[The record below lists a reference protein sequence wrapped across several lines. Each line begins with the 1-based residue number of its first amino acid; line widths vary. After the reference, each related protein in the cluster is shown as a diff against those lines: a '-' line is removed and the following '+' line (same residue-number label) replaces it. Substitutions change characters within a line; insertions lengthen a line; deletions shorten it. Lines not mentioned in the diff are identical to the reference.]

1 MTMTKQ
7 FTHLK
12 RNLSYDDLLTE
23 TSVSGRTYVTPDG
36 SRYPSITTVLG
47 ILSEDSIRAWRE
59 RVGAEEANRI
69 SRKASSRGTKL
80 HLVAERYLNNEP
92 DYLKQQMPH
101 VIELF
106 NSIKPILDKRV
117 DNIRAQEV
125 PLYSDRFKIA
135 GRVDCIAEMDGE
147 LMVIDYKTSSK
158 QKTKE
163 MIHSYFMQAAFYSAA
178 YFEQTQEVIKNSAI
192 IMAVEADNPQV
203 FIEPTFP
210 WLRKLMEVRNE
221 YARRKES

>member
-1 MTMTKQ
+1 MTKQ

-23 TSVSGRTYVTPDG
+23 TSLSGRTYVTPTG

-59 RVGAEEANRI
+59 RVGPEEANRI

-80 HLVAERYLNNEP
+80 HLVAERYINNEP
-92 DYLKQQMPH
+92 DYLKYQMPH
-101 VIELF
+101 VVEMF

-125 PLYSDRFKIA
+125 PLYSDHLKIA

-147 LMVIDYKTSSK
+147 LMVIDYKTSSRP
-158 QKTKE
+158 KTKE
-163 MIHSYFMQAAFYSAA
+163 MIYSYFMQAAFYSAA
-178 YFEQTQEVIKNSAI
+178 YYEQTGEVIKNSAI
-192 IMAVEADNPQV
+192 IMAVEADEPQV
-203 FIEPTFP
+203 FIEPTYP
-210 WLRKLMEVRNE
+210 WLKKLMEVRSE